1 MDDKNE
7 YFIPINEVSK
17 RLDVPA
23 YTLRYWE
30 KQFPGAVR
38 PVTGAGNRRYYRA
51 DTVETIETIKSL
63 LYDRGMTIAGVKK
76 ILHNGTFKN
85 EKLVLA
91 GNSQKSSNF
100 SGELQPKIQPKTPE
114 KRIEISPLD
123 MGDIDAAIK
132 LLNQAKMFLD

>member
-1 MDDKNE
+1 MSKANE
-7 YFIPINEVSK
+7 FFIPINEVAK

-51 DTVETIETIKSL
+51 ETIEKLETIKTL
-63 LYDRGMTIAGVKK
+63 LYDKGMTIVGVKK
-76 ILHNGTFKN
+76 ILHNGTFKD
-85 EKLVLA
+85 EIQDAKKTTVQTL
-91 GNSQKSSNF
+91 SPDMIS
-100 SGELQPKIQPKTPE
+100 QPKPKA
-114 KRIEISPLD
+114 ISALD
-123 MGDIDAAIK
+123 MGDIESAIK

>member
-1 MDDKNE
+1 MSEKSE
-7 YFIPINEVSK
+7 YFIPINEVAK

-51 DTVETIETIKSL
+51 DTIEKLEAIRAL
-63 LYDRGMTIAGVKK
+63 LYDKGMTIAGVKK
-76 ILHNGTFKN
+76 ALHNGTFNHEIKDA
-85 EKLVLA
+85 KMPVKA
-91 GNSQKSSNF
+91 GTQ
-100 SGELQPKIQPKTPE
+100 EPKKP
-114 KRIEISPLD
+114 EISPLD

-132 LLNQAKMFLD
+132 LLNQAKVFLD

>member
-38 PVTGAGNRRYYRA
+38 PVTGSGNRRYYRA

-85 EKLVLA
+85 EKSVITGNAKNSMDIA
-91 GNSQKSSNF
+91 GENQ
-100 SGELQPKIQPKTPE
+100 LKTQSKMPAQHT
-114 KRIEISPLD
+114 EISPLD
-123 MGDIDAAIK
+123 MGDIDAVIK
-132 LLNQAKMFLD
+132 LLTQAKMFLD

>member
-1 MDDKNE
+1 MENTNE
-7 YFIPINEVSK
+7 YFIPINEVVK

-30 KQFPGAVR
+30 KQFPGAIR

-51 DTVETIETIKSL
+51 ETVDKIATIKTL
-63 LYDRGMTIAGVKK
+63 LYDKGMTIIGVKK

-85 EKLVLA
+85 EI
-91 GNSQKSSNF
+91 NNT
-100 SGELQPKIQPKTPE
+100 KTPVNTG
-114 KRIEISPLD
+114 KKSVEISPLD
-123 MGDIDAAIK
+123 MGDIESAIK